1 MDLISRFDVGQ
12 TVAAPFSSDRQEASF
27 HPKKK
32 KKGDN
37 PRAELAGLRRRSA
50 KEKIA
55 SIKSNPSWDNGLQNQ
70 FQATICLITLIC
82 HFFFNYISIPAT

>member
-1 MDLISRFDVGQ
+1 MWAKQLQPHSPL
-12 TVAAPFSSDRQEASF
+12 TDRRPVSIQ
-27 HPKKK
+27 KKK